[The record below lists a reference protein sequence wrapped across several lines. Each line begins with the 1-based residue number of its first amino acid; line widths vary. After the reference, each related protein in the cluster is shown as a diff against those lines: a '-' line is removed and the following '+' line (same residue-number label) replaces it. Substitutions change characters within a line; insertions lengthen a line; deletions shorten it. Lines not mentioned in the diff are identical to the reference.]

1 MIIAMTIIICIT
13 LIIITFLYMVA
24 NNGLDLS
31 DFTDAVR
38 EATRV
43 LKAQKEIADKMDEIG
58 EEQYRQK
65 FYDALKTYQIYGY
78 DPEIGMVRLFKSN
91 KEKYVAYIKLDDVIK
106 CMGKENSNDS

>member
-13 LIIITFLYMVA
+13 IIIITFLYMVA

-31 DFTDAVR
+31 DFTDATR
-38 EATRV
+38 EAIRV
-43 LKAQKEIADKMDEIG
+43 QKAQKEIAEKMAAIG
-58 EEQYRQK
+58 EEQFRQS
-65 FYDALKTYQIYGY
+65 FYDALKSYPLYGY

-106 CMGKENSNDS
+106 CMGKEN